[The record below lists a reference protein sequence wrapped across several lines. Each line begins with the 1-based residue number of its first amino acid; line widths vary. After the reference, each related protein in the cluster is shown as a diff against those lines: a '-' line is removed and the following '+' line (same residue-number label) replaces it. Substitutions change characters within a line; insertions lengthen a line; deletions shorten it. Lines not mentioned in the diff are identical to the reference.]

1 MSSKWD
7 KFHPTNRSNVYYS
20 QARRQEFAAGG
31 QKSQGGAHLKNTIL
45 NVCSI
50 RHEKSRSRHVNFI
63 HIYLD
68 PESYADI
75 NAQARNQLGTPRGE
89 KSFLRGAQ
97 TFYTMSKRFELCPE
111 HFSRGSKFFRSLPWL
126 RACERRNSRAPSFAL
141 LQFGQGKRQEIAYF
155 ANR

>member
-68 PESYADI
+68 PESYAGI
-75 NAQARNQLGTPRGE
+75 NAQARNQLGTPRGRRVFWE
-89 KSFLRGAQ
+89 GLKLS
-97 TFYTMSKRFELCPE
+97 TLCPRDLNFVQNIFPGGQNFFEASPGYGPVNVETAE
-111 HFSRGSKFFRSLPWL
+111 HRH
-126 RACERRNSRAPSFAL
+126 L
-141 LQFGQGKRQEIAYF
+141 LFYNLGKARDKK
-155 ANR
+155 